1 MQRRILDA
9 LRNVEREFP
18 GAWVL
23 RSGLVSPKEGQR
35 VERSDRSSTR
45 RAINGLAGR
54 GLVELKEA
62 AYGEHGVQ
70 SVVRLINEDRPPL
83 MSPEQDLKIR
93 MKLDPDLR
101 LLNDALRSHGSRVR
115 VDLVDAEKVE
125 RTTVLDLQTRTSYRA
140 VYLV

>member
-1 MQRRILDA
+1 
-9 LRNVEREFP
+9 
-18 GAWVL
+18 
-23 RSGLVSPKEGQR
+23 
-35 VERSDRSSTR
+35 
-45 RAINGLAGR
+45 
-54 GLVELKEA
+54 
-62 AYGEHGVQ
+62 
-70 SVVRLINEDRPPL
+70 
-83 MSPEQDLKIR
+83 